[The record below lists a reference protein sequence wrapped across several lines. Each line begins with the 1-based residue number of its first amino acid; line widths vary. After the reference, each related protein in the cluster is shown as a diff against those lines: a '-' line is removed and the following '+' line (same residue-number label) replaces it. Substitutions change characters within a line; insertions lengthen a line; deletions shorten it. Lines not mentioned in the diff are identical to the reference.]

1 MEKILIS
8 IPHNIA
14 VRLRSAIPARQ
25 RSKVIVRLI
34 ADEIALREQNLYT
47 CALAVEKDQALNK
60 EMKAWD
66 TTIKDGLND
75 ETW

>member
-1 MEKILIS
+1 MEKLLIS
-8 IPHNIA
+8 IPSHVA
-14 VRLRSAIPARQ
+14 LRLRKTIPARQ
-25 RSKVIVRLI
+25 RSKIIVRLI
-34 ADEIALREQNLYT
+34 TDEVTRREQDLYV

-66 TTIKDGLND
+66 TTVKDGLED

>member
-14 VRLRSAIPARQ
+14 TRLRSTIPARQ
-25 RSKVIVRLI
+25 RSKIIVRLI
-34 ADEIALREQNLYT
+34 ANEVARREQDLYT

-66 TTIKDGLND
+66 TTIKDGLDD